1 MADGRLSLGSP
12 TLAGARLTID
22 LDALAQNWKALDT
35 MSGDAQC
42 GAAVK
47 GDGYGIGLE
56 AAVGTLK
63 DAGCRDF
70 FVALPEEG
78 LRARAVDPAIRIF
91 VLNGLMTGTAETL
104 ITNRLIPVLGSME
117 EIADWNSQARAN
129 GRRLAAAL
137 HVDTGMNRLGLRVE
151 EAMAIDETDPVFD
164 ALELCLLIS
173 HLACGSD
180 PAHPLNEKQ
189 LTAFNE
195 VRSRFPS
202 VPASL
207 ANSAGIFLGPDYHHD
222 LCRPGIALYG
232 GAALDAH
239 LAANPMRPVVRSE
252 ARILQVRDVA
262 AGDGIGY
269 GSAETAKRDTRV
281 AIVACGYADGYHRR
295 AGSADDRTGATGFVA
310 SVPVPVIGRVSM
322 DLTAFDVTDCP
333 SPGPQRGDWI
343 TMLGGPASLARVAE
357 HAETID
363 YELLTGLGRRYER
376 VYAGLAG
383 DGTG

>member
-1 MADGRLSLGSP
+1 MDGRQSP
-12 TLAGARLTID
+12 VSSTLAGARLTID
-22 LDALAQNWKALDT
+22 LRALAENWKALNG
-35 MSGDAQC
+35 MCGAAQC

-56 AAVGTLK
+56 AAVGTLR

-70 FVALPEEG
+70 FVALPQEG
-78 LRARAVDPAIRIF
+78 VRARSVDPAARIF
-91 VLNGLMTGTAETL
+91 VLNGLMAGTAETL
-104 ITNRLIPVLGSME
+104 IDQRLIPVLGSME
-117 EIADWNSQARAN
+117 EIADWNRQAVAA
-129 GRRLAAAL
+129 GRRLQMAL
-137 HVDTGMNRLGLRVE
+137 HVDTGMNRLGLRID
-151 EAMAIDETDPVFD
+151 EAMAIDETHPTFEHLD
-164 ALELCLLIS
+164 LCLLIS

-180 PAHPLNEKQ
+180 PAHPLNAKQ
-189 LTAFNE
+189 LSAFRQ
-195 VRSRFPS
+195 VRARFPS

-239 LAANPMRPVVRSE
+239 IAANPMRPVVRSE
-252 ARILQVRDVA
+252 ARILQVRDVV

-269 GSAETAKRDTRV
+269 GSAETAKRDSRV
-281 AIVACGYADGYHRR
+281 AVVACGYADGYHRR
-295 AGSADDRTGATGFVA
+295 AGSADTRAGAVGFVGT
-310 SVPVPVIGRVSM
+310 VPVPVIGRVSM

-376 VYAGLAG
+376 VYAGPSG
-383 DGTG
+383 NGTG